1 MAFYYRHKRRG
12 QTGHIS
18 NKNEGKV
25 LRRLMSET
33 GMCEEE
39 VRSIKKYRII
49 LSEAQKF
56 SSLSIRN
63 DVEKMT
69 ERILS
74 KFSKKMKL
82 PKWHPEVRKA
92 FENEWQEYW
101 RENRDKIC
109 EHYDITLGE
118 ERNLLIEKK
127 QSIFLG
133 EYFNEF

>member
-1 MAFYYRHKRRG
+1 MAFYYRHKRRSRSG
-12 QTGHIS
+12 RVS

-39 VRSIKKYRII
+39 VSSIKKYKTI

-63 DVEKMT
+63 DVEKVT

-82 PKWHPEVRKA
+82 PKRHPEVRKA
-92 FENEWQEYW
+92 FENEWKEYW

-109 EHYDITLGE
+109 EHYDIKLGE
-118 ERNLLIEKK
+118 KRSLFTEKK
-127 QSIFLG
+127 KLILEGVLQKI
-133 EYFNEF
+133 